1 MRVLVTGAD
10 GFVGRHLCAHLRAS
24 GDEVVEL
31 RGMSRDGEPPSVDVR
46 DGAAVHRAV
55 AESRADAMIHLAGA
69 SSVAK
74 SHEQP
79 AQTFAVNAM
88 GTVNLLEAV
97 RATAP
102 HMRVVHVGSGEVYG
116 ALPRGERASE
126 PWPFAPV
133 SPYASSKA
141 AAEIAALQFQRSYGI
156 PVVCARPFNHLGAG
170 QSPNFLVPDVARQI
184 DEIRRGLRPA
194 RIVLGNVEVVRDFS
208 HVSDVARA
216 YCLLLHAG
224 QPGEAYNI
232 CSGEARTIRSVVE
245 QMIEV
250 SGVAAEIV
258 IAEERKR
265 AAELEVL
272 VGDPTKLRK
281 LGWVPEKT
289 MADALRDALDEA
301 RALAP

>member
-10 GFVGRHLCAHLRAS
+10 GFVGNHLCRHLRQA
-24 GDEVVEL
+24 GDEVIEL
-31 RGMSRDGEPPSVDVR
+31 RGMSVDGSACVDIRDA
-46 DGAAVHRAV
+46 AAVHRAV
-55 AESRADAMIHLAGA
+55 AEAQADAMIHLAGA
-69 SSVAK
+69 SSVAR

-79 AQTFAVNAM
+79 AQTFMVNAI
-88 GTVNLLEAV
+88 GTVNLLEAA
-97 RATAP
+97 RACAP
-102 HMRVVHVGSGEVYG
+102 RMRVVHVGSGEVYG
-116 ALPRGERASE
+116 ALPRGERATE
-126 PWPFAPV
+126 QWPFAPV

-141 AAEIAALQFQRSYGI
+141 AAEIAALQFHRSYGLH
-156 PVVCARPFNHLGAG
+156 VVCARPFNHLGAG

-184 DEIRRGLRPA
+184 DEIRRGARPP

-216 YCLLLHAG
+216 YCLLVHEG

-245 QMIEV
+245 EMV
-250 SGVAAEIV
+250 ALSGVTAEIV

-272 VGDPTKLRK
+272 VGDCTKLRK
-281 LGWVPEKT
+281 LGWAPRLTV
-289 MADALRDALDEA
+289 ADALRDALDEA
-301 RALAP
+301 RSPS

>member
-10 GFVGRHLCAHLRAS
+10 GFVGRHLCAYLRGA

-31 RGMSRDGEPPSVDVR
+31 RGAPGEGGAECVDIR
-46 DGAAVHRAV
+46 EPAAVHRAV
-55 AESRADAMIHLAGA
+55 AGSGAHAMIHLAGA
-69 SSVAK
+69 ASVAR

-79 AQTFAVNAM
+79 AETFAVNTI

-97 RATAP
+97 RACAP
-102 HMRVVHVGSGEVYG
+102 AMRVVHVGSGEVYG
-116 ALPRGERASE
+116 SVPRGQRADE
-126 PWPFAPV
+126 QWPMAPV
-133 SPYASSKA
+133 SPYAASKA
-141 AAEIAALQFQRSYGI
+141 AAEIAALQFHRSYGLN
-156 PVVCARPFNHLGAG
+156 VVCARPFNHLGAG

-184 DEIRRGLRPA
+184 DEIRRAVRPP

-216 YCLLLHAG
+216 YALLVHEG

-232 CSGEARTIRSVVE
+232 CSGEARTVRSVVDE
-245 QMIEV
+245 MV
-250 SGVAAEIV
+250 ALSGVTAEIV

-272 VGDPTKLRK
+272 VGDCTKLRK
-281 LGWVPEKT
+281 LGWSPRLT
-289 MADALRDALDEA
+289 LADALRDALDEA
-301 RALAP
+301 RSAS